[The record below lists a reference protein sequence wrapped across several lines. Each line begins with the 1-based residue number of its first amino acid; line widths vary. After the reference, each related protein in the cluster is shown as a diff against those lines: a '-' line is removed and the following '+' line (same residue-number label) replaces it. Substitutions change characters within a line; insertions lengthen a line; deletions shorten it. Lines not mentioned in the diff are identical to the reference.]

1 MKIGSFEQ
9 FQQAFLTEGI
19 TPSVWLLSCFGI
31 DYYLRVCLA
40 PNHFTKGFTNR
51 YEPGAYNYNSHTYQ
65 VFGLISVRLVKH
77 LNWVEMPVISEGN
90 FLCGSAV
97 TTYQLTRICVDHR
110 VALRGLLIGML
121 SHQLL
126 LQTLGS
132 ILLDTSDIT
141 SPGPLNNG
149 SSLSSKESYP
159 LTSTEIV
166 LPGLL
171 CHLSPANL
179 SVLFDCLMESHT
191 VAYEFNARP
200 GLRALIQKLARLKA
214 PANLL
219 RQSATAFT
227 YYLHTLFQIC
237 RHSGEYFSSS
247 HIKRILTGDRGSNHD
262 KDNDMKEEI
271 ASSPGI
277 NRHNDLLKGDRNVDW
292 IVRRL
297 HEACDQLSSVYVRL
311 FNQYSNDTYYG
322 TSDEVALESLDTS
335 VLSISSLSSPAR
347 DLSMRGHLAD
357 ELVNSPISGPKR
369 RLSTSDY
376 KNERNN
382 RDPKLKHSHH
392 DEDLRMLEMER
403 QQQQLILRREDDLL
417 QLSIWTG
424 LVITMLEQL
433 LALPTLQ
440 FKAVLPAVF
449 SAVTCLIATGTDP
462 KVRQLVSDVMK
473 RVGFVYGI
481 L

>member
-1 MKIGSFEQ
+1 MLNFS
-9 FQQAFLTEGI
+9 
-19 TPSVWLLSCFGI
+19 P
-31 DYYLRVCLA
+31 RV
-40 PNHFTKGFTNR
+40 P
-51 YEPGAYNYNSHTYQ
+51 
-65 VFGLISVRLVKH
+65 
-77 LNWVEMPVISEGN
+77 
-90 FLCGSAV
+90 
-97 TTYQLTRICVDHR
+97 
-110 VALRGLLIGML
+110 LRGLLISVL

-132 ILLDTSDIT
+132 ILLDSSDIN
-141 SPGPLNNG
+141 SPAPQSNGTPLTAKENCP
-149 SSLSSKESYP
+149 LSSP
-159 LTSTEIV
+159 DVV

-200 GLRALIQKLARLKA
+200 GLRSLIQKLTRLKA

-227 YYLHTLFQIC
+227 YYLHTLFHIC

-247 HIKRILTGDRGSNHD
+247 HIKRILTGDRGINHD
-262 KDNDMKEEI
+262 KDVVMKEEVFT
-271 ASSPGI
+271 SPGT

-292 IVRRL
+292 IVKRL

-311 FNQYSNDTYYG
+311 FNQYSNDTYYAL
-322 TSDEVALESLDTS
+322 SDETGPNSLDTS
-335 VLSISSLSSPAR
+335 VLSISSLPSPAR
-347 DLSMRGHLAD
+347 EVAMRGHLND
-357 ELVNSPISGPKR
+357 ELLNSPISGPKR
-369 RLSTSDY
+369 RLSSSDN
-376 KNERNN
+376 KPERTY
-382 RDPKLKHSHH
+382 REPKSRHSQY
-392 DEDLRMLEMER
+392 EEELRILEMER
-403 QQQQLILRREDDLL
+403 QQQEVMLRHEDEML

-462 KVRQLVSDVMK
+462 KVRQLVSDVIK

-481 L
+481 M